1 MTHCRTGAVPIEDD
15 SRASFNTSPCV
26 RLASRGR
33 RCGSDRFNRNE
44 CLTSRRELARQINA
58 VPLEAAS
65 RHKQNDNASGPRDK
79 TIVGMGYE
87 NADADDTA
95 DCCYYLNHHDHPLR
109 YAERNGFAWPNSEQV
124 PPDAKASCRHRQFP
138 ARTNTRTA
146 HCLAALLM
154 PTRSG
159 AMRSACGRF
168 DDSPSCP
175 LPAAFRRPN
184 AAILRPAA
192 PAARRFSDTHC
203 YRKSSVIARS
213 FGGDGIL
220 LTVRAAMA
228 FRPRGTQGNV
238 VMIEIVTAFFGM
250 VSVSIFV

>member
-1 MTHCRTGAVPIEDD
+1 
-15 SRASFNTSPCV
+15 FNTSPCA

-109 YAERNGFAWPNSEQV
+109 YAERNGLLGRTV
-124 PPDAKASCRHRQFP
+124 KAGSTRRQRFVSALTISGTHDTP
-138 ARTNTRTA
+138 GRADR
-146 HCLAALLM
+146 LAALPR

-159 AMRSACGRF
+159 EMRSACGGF

-175 LPAAFRRPN
+175 PPAAFHRPN

-192 PAARRFSDTHC
+192 TAACRFSDTHC

-213 FGGDGIL
+213 WGSDGIL

-250 VSVSIFV
+250 VRVSIC